1 MTLKLI
7 HISLGILICPNLNIY
22 ILARIKMKKK
32 DLLTLS
38 ILINL

>member
-32 DLLTLS
+32 KIYLPSLF
-38 ILINL
+38 